1 MASSITG
8 IQLALPDQG
17 GVYKKTKRLYMGT
30 AGVDLSTGGIFV
42 KLSGVGVIKQA
53 FVPSTQGGID
63 VYGIILDG
71 IPAAT
76 AAQGSND
83 LYVDVYNGLQDKFTA
98 IVNTAD
104 NASAL
109 LNGANVYAAST
120 SNSLAVASAG
130 LDIAGIIENGAAAV
144 SAGARVTF
152 KLLPSEAIA
161 GYDSGN
167 TT

>member
-17 GVYKKTKRLYMGT
+17 GVYQKTKRLYMGT
-30 AGVDLSTGGIFV
+30 AGLDLSGGGKFV
-42 KLSGVGVIKQA
+42 ELSGAGVIIATKGA
-53 FVPSTQGGID
+53 D

-76 AAQGSND
+76 AADGSND

-98 IVNTAD
+98 IVRTA
-104 NASAL
+104 NGSSAL
-109 LNGANVYAAST
+109 INGRSVFASGGLE
-120 SNSLAVASAG
+120 SIGVACS
-130 LDIAGIIENGAAAV
+130 LDIVGTIENGAQAI
-144 SAGARVTF
+144 SDGGRVTF
-152 KLLPSEAIA
+152 SLTPSEAIA

-167 TT
+167 VA